1 MTLSQFFALL
11 AFLAAALPLGAIAMV
26 ALLYGAVALG
36 RAPEEAAT
44 LFERHAGRV
53 YCWSMIALLGLA
65 FVLIGGWTVRLLLLA
80 VAASFLRA
88 VLDLLPKF
96 AHLRADAPGMAA
108 VAPVAADALLRWRRI
123 VAGASVVQWLAVLTV
138 YVKLVL

>member
-1 MTLSQFFALL
+1 MSRLE
-11 AFLAAALPLGAIAMV
+11 LPDDFRDWLV
-26 ALLYGAVALG
+26 ALADA
-36 RAPEEAAT
+36 EAD
-44 LFERHAGRV
+44 
-53 YCWSMIALLGLA
+53 

-123 VAGASVVQWLAVLTV
+123 VAGASVVQWLAVLTI